1 MKYKDLQVCRYNDK
15 QGAIY
20 MSKRKAIINFISKDI
35 EADVIGY
42 LNFAPARNTD
52 KQHEIFCDR
61 YNQHKCMVRYEGKIK
76 PLEPH
81 LTVES
86 NYKVAEV
93 LWLTDWRVNP
103 SYVAIDIINWDES
116 IS

>member
-1 MKYKDLQVCRYNDK
+1 
-15 QGAIY
+15 
-20 MSKRKAIINFISKDI
+20 
-35 EADVIGY
+35 
-42 LNFAPARNTD
+42 
-52 KQHEIFCDR
+52 
-61 YNQHKCMVRYEGKIK
+61 MVRYEGKIK